1 MANQFTTKS
10 HNGLKSKFNGYLW
23 NTYYIS
29 NTEFDAGDKVNLCL
43 NLGLEDGS
51 AGKLSFAV
59 QEGGPDPEL

>member
-1 MANQFTTKS
+1 M
-10 HNGLKSKFNGYLW
+10 G
-23 NTYYIS
+23 TYGTPIIYH
-29 NTEFDAGDKVNLCL
+29 EFDAGDKVNLCL